1 MPSQRNQQGSS
12 RHHSFPYTRIRIVIF
27 FMESLVIIFRE
38 KVIWEVTQL
47 YNHLTNRQNSIAGV
61 CWWRFWISDS
71 GTNVITT
78 VHLIPG
84 GRPTGISLKQ
94 DTFMQYRF
102 AIQTDSAMW
111 EVRWQW
117 ITYQWTHLIF
127 SWNEQTGLHFYEN
140 GILMR
145 HSESASQRTEARFQY
160 ISDKLIIGQNSKNIP
175 THIFDVA
182 NLFVLKR
189 FVLPYEAK
197 SLVYDGM
204 IYYYFFKFSYFF
216 PRLFY

>member
-1 MPSQRNQQGSS
+1 
-12 RHHSFPYTRIRIVIF
+12 
-27 FMESLVIIFRE
+27 
-38 KVIWEVTQL
+38 
-47 YNHLTNRQNSIAGV
+47 
-61 CWWRFWISDS
+61 
-71 GTNVITT
+71 
-78 VHLIPG
+78 
-84 GRPTGISLKQ
+84 
-94 DTFMQYRF
+94 MQYRF

-204 IYYYFFKFSYFF
+204 IYYYFYKFSYFS